1 MADAFFFFLSFFGN
15 FKPSCQEQND
25 RFIQAVVKNHEM
37 TLFSA
42 MSQQVH

>member
-1 MADAFFFFLSFFGN
+1 MHIFFFFFEN